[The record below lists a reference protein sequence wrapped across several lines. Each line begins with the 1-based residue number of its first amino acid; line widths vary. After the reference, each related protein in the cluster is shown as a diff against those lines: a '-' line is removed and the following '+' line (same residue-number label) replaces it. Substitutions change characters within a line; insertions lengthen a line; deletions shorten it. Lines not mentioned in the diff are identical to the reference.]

1 MSPTIIVV
9 SIRPNKGVEMLRFLI
24 VLFLA
29 SGFAY
34 GKDKIKLVPVEAVDA
49 RTEGKSIT
57 LSIAGYLPN
66 GCYSKP
72 YVNFKKSKDGFSF
85 EVRVLSY
92 FKTDVMC
99 TQAIKPF
106 CMSVNL
112 GEVENGSYDIV
123 IQPKTRWEQ
132 VLTVF
137 VDYNESKI
145 ENMSSLVFDNK
156 NDRFFCSPSSR
167 SSNM

>member
-1 MSPTIIVV
+1 MSPTFIVA
-9 SIRPNKGVEMLRFLI
+9 SIRPNRGVKMLRFLI

-29 SGFAY
+29 SGFAF
-34 GKDKIKLVPVEAVDA
+34 GKDKIKLVPVEAVNA
-49 RTEGKSIT
+49 RTKGKSIT
-57 LSIAGYLPN
+57 LNIAGYLPN

-72 YVNFKKSKDGFSF
+72 YVNFNKFEDDFSF
-85 EVRVLSY
+85 EVRVLSHV
-92 FKTDVMC
+92 KTDVMC

-106 CMSVNL
+106 CMAVNL

-132 VLTVF
+132 VLTVL
-137 VDYNESKI
+137 VDYNESKM
-145 ENMSSLVFDNK
+145 ENISSLVFDNK